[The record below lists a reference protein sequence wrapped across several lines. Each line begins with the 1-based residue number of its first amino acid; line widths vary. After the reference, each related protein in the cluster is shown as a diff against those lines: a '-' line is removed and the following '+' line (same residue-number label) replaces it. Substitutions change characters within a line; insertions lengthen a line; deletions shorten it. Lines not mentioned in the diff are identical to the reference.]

1 MEKKYFLTLEKMLS
15 GPGKLKKCFLFPRD
29 GGQEEHKIKIMK
41 GDLLLAR
48 QDRHLQTSVLSS
60 WQC

>member
-1 MEKKYFLTLEKMLS
+1 MLN

-29 GGQEEHKIKIMK
+29 GGQEEHKIKIMQ

>member
-1 MEKKYFLTLEKMLS
+1 MEKKYFLTLEKMLN

-29 GGQEEHKIKIMK
+29 GGQEEHKIKIMN
-41 GDLLLAR
+41 
-48 QDRHLQTSVLSS
+48 LQTSVLSS